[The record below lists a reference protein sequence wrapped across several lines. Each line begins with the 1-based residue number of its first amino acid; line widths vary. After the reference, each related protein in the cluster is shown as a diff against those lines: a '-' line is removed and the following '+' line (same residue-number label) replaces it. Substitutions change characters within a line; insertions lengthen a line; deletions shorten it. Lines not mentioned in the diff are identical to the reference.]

1 MALDQRIA
9 EARKQKGLTQEELA
23 DATNLTVRTIQR
35 IESGESMPRSFT
47 IKAIAAALDTNYEA
61 LTASLSTADS
71 SAPDPSSAPVT
82 AETLP
87 HTKTGADKHLLELV
101 CLSCFSFLVIPLL
114 HFLIP
119 AYLLRRAKDASPET
133 VSFGRRLIKKQVY
146 WIVALYFLL
155 LVAMAYN
162 FIRAAYFGKSFLL
175 NYLWPFFI
183 MYLLNSFLICG
194 DLWRLKKHP
203 Q

>member
-61 LTASLSTADS
+61 LTASPAAEIQPPPPSPPEESL
-71 SAPDPSSAPVT
+71 PDQ
-82 AETLP
+82 
-87 HTKTGADKHLLELV
+87 KTGIDKHLLELV